1 MADRGGMAAIEYG
14 VISKQFEHAQ
24 QFQPRDTL
32 QTIIASMIIDRY
44 PMEIIYESMHP
55 LDVFLAVGEPMVSN
69 GISGEMDSPSGMTI
83 PILD

>member
-1 MADRGGMAAIEYG
+1 MAAIDNG
-14 VISKQFEHAQ
+14 VISKKLEHDK

-32 QTIIASMIIDRY
+32 QTIIACMIIDRY

-55 LDVFLAVGEPMVSN
+55 LDVFLAIGEPMVSY